1 MEVRTRIRAGRPT
14 FWAVAL
20 AGLSWLTWVCAACS
34 PPGASETESKRE
46 LALRSLRCD
55 DVRAIDADVYFYDE
69 MKGFDCILQDGSALI
84 FRQYRNPDSVAQ
96 VLQDWQPVLS
106 QSRPVTWGTD
116 WFAIGPVKQVEQ
128 VSRALRDSVEPTTE
142 TPSALPLSPW
152 ADEMTSCVR
161 FVSSTLTDFALSPDM
176 YMSEIASLN
185 RIYPGIRS
193 FVESELPPS
202 RASRLKELFDS
213 DSLGFQ
219 AELAE
224 SGLEA
229 HEFCSA
235 QTGSPNS

>member
-1 MEVRTRIRAGRPT
+1 MEVNTRIRAGRPA
-14 FWAVAL
+14 FWAAAL
-20 AGLSWLTWVCAACS
+20 AGLWLTWACAACS
-34 PPGASETESKRE
+34 PNEASETESERE

-55 DVRAIDADVYFYDE
+55 NVRAIDADVYFYDE
-69 MKGFDCILQDGSALI
+69 MEGFDCILQDGSTLI
-84 FRQYRNPDSVAQ
+84 FRQYRNPDSVGQ

-128 VSRALRDSVEPTTE
+128 VSNALPGSVEPTTE

-161 FVSSTLTDFALSPDM
+161 FVSSTLTDFAVSPEM
-176 YMSEIASLN
+176 YMSEIASLDK
-185 RIYPGIRS
+185 IYPGMRMFI
-193 FVESELPPS
+193 ESQLPPS

-235 QTGSPNS
+235 RLASPDS